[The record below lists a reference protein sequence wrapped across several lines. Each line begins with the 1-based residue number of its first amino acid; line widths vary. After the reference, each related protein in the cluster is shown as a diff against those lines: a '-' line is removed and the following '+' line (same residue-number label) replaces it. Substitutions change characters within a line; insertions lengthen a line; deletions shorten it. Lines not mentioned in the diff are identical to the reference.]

1 MFRKARNSQ
10 NQNRDLFTKINY
22 DLVLT
27 CKDFNTTYLIIL
39 LLMATAEKC
48 QVQPSCPFLILIIN
62 DFSLG
67 ESPVEGTQ
75 GSPSFPSAPLLLMN
89 KPFSRDRLL
98 ERSSWLPEGRRVQ
111 SWRPRDSRRR
121 PRAVSLRCALGW
133 TALSA
138 FARMIT
144 QVFRVTVSLAC
155 QMMYALYTANEEP
168 PFGRIPVMVV
178 FFKCPL
184 VSYNSTFL
192 IPSCLICMILFS
204 IRSWFPDFHLLLR
217 TGS

>member
-111 SWRPRDSRRR
+111 SWRPPGLTKTTARCQ
-121 PRAVSLRCALGW
+121 PPLRFGLDRLVRFCQNEHLG
-133 TALSA
+133 
-138 FARMIT
+138 F
-144 QVFRVTVSLAC
+144 QVNCEFNLPNDV
-155 QMMYALYTANEEP
+155 
-168 PFGRIPVMVV
+168 
-178 FFKCPL
+178 CPL
-184 VSYNSTFL
+184 HRKRGAPLWTHTRNGRVF
-192 IPSCLICMILFS
+192 
-204 IRSWFPDFHLLLR
+204 
-217 TGS
+217 